1 MGRALLII
9 NTEADRQKAAHW
21 IGKAPWGARI
31 TFQAAKRSVDQNS
44 LMWAAL
50 TDVAQQVEHMGQ
62 RYTPEAWKILFMH
75 ACGREVRFLPGLDGK
90 TFVPWG
96 QSSSD
101 LSKQEM
107 TDLIEFIF
115 SWGAEHGVSFN
126 NENPSENPP
135 SSDGGSDGSPEPPS
149 TPAVA
154 ASPNEPASGGH
165 VEAGEPEAD
174 HPDTA
179 APASVIPSDED
190 RAWLKLV
197 AKMLWAATGVGEQ
210 DVLKRQMAGIREG
223 HTPATINDTARA
235 KANSINQKCK
245 LVCFGEASAADVL
258 PLIAGIAG
266 CDVKDITT

>member
-9 NTEADRQKAAHW
+9 NTEADRQKAVHW
-21 IGKAPWGARI
+21 LGKAPWGARI

-50 TDVAQQVEHMGQ
+50 TDVAQQVEHLGQ

-115 SWGAEHGVSFN
+115 SWGAEHGVKFN
-126 NENPSENPP
+126 NETPAAPVAEG
-135 SSDGGSDGSPEPPS
+135 DGSDGDAPQPS
-149 TPAVA
+149 TPDVA
-154 ASPNEPASGGH
+154 ADSSLSLESGETDGSIEAQAEPDALPSVDLITLKRECIDKFLTAANDPSCPSAKDRQGTIIFAKDAWKLSLPTELEF
-165 VEAGEPEAD
+165 VKACT
-174 HPDTA
+174 DTA
-179 APASVIPSDED
+179 NKIVKGELQAPAA
-190 RAWLKLV
+190 RRYL
-197 AKMLWAATGVGEQ
+197 
-210 DVLKRQMAGIREG
+210 EG
-223 HTPATINDTARA
+223 
-235 KANSINQKCK
+235 
-245 LVCFGEASAADVL
+245 LL
-258 PLIAGIAG
+258 
-266 CDVKDITT
+266 

>member
-21 IGKAPWGARI
+21 VSKAPWGARI

-50 TDVAQQVEHMGQ
+50 TDVAQQVEHLGQ

-115 SWGAEHGVSFN
+115 SWGAEHGVRFN
-126 NENPSENPP
+126 NEPSEAASPAE
-135 SSDGGSDGSPEPPS
+135 DAGSDGDAPQPS
-149 TPAVA
+149 TPDVA
-154 ASPNEPASGGH
+154 ADPVPAAADP
-165 VEAGEPEAD
+165 EAGAIEAD

-179 APASVIPSDED
+179 APASDLIT
-190 RAWLKLV
+190 LKRECID
-197 AKMLWAATGVGEQ
+197 KFIGAATDQSVPSAK
-210 DVLKRQMAGIREG
+210 DRQ
-223 HTPATINDTARA
+223 ATVIFAKDAWKQSLPTELDFVKACCDTANKVVKGEL
-235 KANSINQKCK
+235 KA
-245 LVCFGEASAADVL
+245 EAARRYL
-258 PLIAGIAG
+258 EGLL
-266 CDVKDITT
+266 

>member
-126 NENPSENPP
+126 NENSPAPKSNPTGEQGSGVQQAPSRYPAADP
-135 SSDGGSDGSPEPPS
+135 VPAAADLAGDHGAPDGRSRS
-149 TPAVA
+149 PAV
-154 ASPNEPASGGH
+154 
-165 VEAGEPEAD
+165 
-174 HPDTA
+174 
-179 APASVIPSDED
+179 
-190 RAWLKLV
+190 
-197 AKMLWAATGVGEQ
+197 
-210 DVLKRQMAGIREG
+210 
-223 HTPATINDTARA
+223 
-235 KANSINQKCK
+235 NSYSK
-245 LVCFGEASAADVL
+245 VRG
-258 PLIAGIAG
+258 
-266 CDVKDITT
+266 